1 MKEYL
6 CLQTIK
12 SSYIIYIGII
22 YTLTGI
28 LFALFYNNLINFL
41 IPNHN
46 KVIED
51 YYKNPEKLSNSN
63 KYIGKLIKSTIIDVI
78 FIVFS
83 AYIIRKIVKRLPFF
97 LNGIC
102 NFEKSLVKEING
114 GVILSASV
122 ITYYSVIDK
131 LKIYKKIWDTNKQNL
146 SLVLIMVLFI
156 VIFIGNI
163 GNLF

>member
-1 MKEYL
+1 MEEYL

-28 LFALFYNNLINFL
+28 IFALCYNNIIDYF
-41 IPNHN
+41 IPTHNH
-46 KVIED
+46 VIQE
-51 YYKNPEKLSNSN
+51 YNKNPNLAYSN

-97 LNGIC
+97 LNGKC
-102 NFEKSLVKEING
+102 TFDKSIVKEING

-122 ITYYSVIDK
+122 ITYYSVVDK
-131 LKIYKKIWDTNKQNL
+131 LKVFKKIWDKNKVNL
-146 SLVLIMVLFI
+146 YLVLLMVLFI
-156 VIFIGNI
+156 IIFIGNL
-163 GNLF
+163 GNIL